1 MLLNKFFYVTLK
13 FITKK
18 LPLCS
23 LCSGPQIGRNVRS
36 AFYQAKRCHYRI
48 IGILNQLLS
57 CSIRRCASLVHE
69 LKVARSSPGK
79 KRARVAVGMGFGMNS
94 MILRP
99 FGSTSFAQ
107 DVNKACCAAF
117 DAP

>member
-1 MLLNKFFYVTLK
+1 MH
-13 FITKK
+13 
-18 LPLCS
+18 
-23 LCSGPQIGRNVRS
+23 G
-36 AFYQAKRCHYRI
+36 
-48 IGILNQLLS
+48 
-57 CSIRRCASLVHE
+57 